1 MTLEGY
7 VACICEGNAE
17 QAIMDRLLESD
28 KLVFD
33 TTMLLEGEIIR
44 CRSAKTFEDR
54 YLKKE
59 FSQKISVVR
68 ILDSRRENFKLS
80 KAYKDKV
87 EVINII
93 TAPEIEM
100 LIIINEGKYD
110 KFKKSK
116 FHKPSEYCKS
126 ELKYDSVKSYDFV
139 YSYFSNIDDLLKSI
153 QEYKR
158 VSKIGKGEK
167 SLMDLVR

>member
-80 KAYKDKV
+80 KAYW
-87 EVINII
+87 
-93 TAPEIEM
+93 
-100 LIIINEGKYD
+100 Y
-110 KFKKSK
+110 
-116 FHKPSEYCKS
+116 
-126 ELKYDSVKSYDFV
+126 
-139 YSYFSNIDDLLKSI
+139 
-153 QEYKR
+153 
-158 VSKIGKGEK
+158 
-167 SLMDLVR
+167 